1 MATVTCV
8 CNDSMSVTC
17 DRAKG
22 ERRAMCGM
30 CGPRRLREAEAR
42 LVVVEALLARLVA
55 GHVDMCRAGDQ
66 HD

>member
-1 MATVTCV
+1 MTCV

-22 ERRAMCGM
+22 VRQSMCGM

-42 LVVVEALLARLVA
+42 LAVVEALLARLVA
-55 GHVDMCRAGDQ
+55 DMCRVGDQ